1 MRDVAKAY
9 GRRHVLTGFDA
20 DLARGSLVALEGR
33 SGSGKTTILHLLA
46 GLERADSGSI
56 EVAGRDLGDLD
67 REELAA
73 LRRAHIGWVG
83 QEPGLLPFAT
93 ALENCVLALEVRDG
107 GRRPEHEP
115 EARAWLVRLGLED
128 CVDRVAD
135 RLSAGERQRVAI
147 ARAVAGQPGLVL
159 ADEPTGNLD
168 SAAGQQVIALLAGLA
183 ADGTAVVIVT
193 HDPAV
198 AAAMDRR
205 VVMRDGRIV
214 ADGRVTR

>member
-147 ARAVAGQPGLVL
+147 ARALARKPDVL
-159 ADEPTGNLD
+159 LLDEPTARLD
-168 SAAGQQVIALLAGLA
+168 EASAAVVGDLLVSA
-183 ADGTAVVIVT
+183 ARTAHAAVVCAT
-193 HDPAV
+193 HDRAV
-198 AAAMDRR
+198 AERAD
-205 VVMRDGRIV
+205 VVVRLEAEAVPGV
-214 ADGRVTR
+214 Q